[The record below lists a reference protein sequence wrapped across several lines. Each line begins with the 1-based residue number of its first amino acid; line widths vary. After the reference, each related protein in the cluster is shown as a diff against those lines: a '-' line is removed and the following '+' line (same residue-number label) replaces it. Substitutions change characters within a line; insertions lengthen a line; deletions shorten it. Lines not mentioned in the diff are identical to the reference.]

1 MLKGAYSVVVFPF
14 WSNRRT
20 VFGKRKREGNELF
33 LPLRGLYISLKGSHF
48 SMLEFDRGLRSLV
61 EQGGKLW
68 IV

>member
-33 LPLRGLYISLKGSHF
+33 LPLRFLYISQKGSHF
-48 SMLEFDRGLRSLV
+48 SMLEFDREVRSWV
-61 EQGGKLW
+61 EGGGK
-68 IV
+68 ICRI